1 MRSGRESF
9 LVMAVLL
16 LAAATIA
23 PAAEAPEPDIGP
35 YSECLLEKLRTASD
49 ETPVSKIREA
59 CLQALGDARADEPKT
74 TAATEDDTEETT
86 PLEARIEQTKATE
99 EMRFVITP
107 YKPNYVLV
115 GYNPDP
121 NTAPFEE
128 AFPDEEIDFKAAEI
142 KFQISFMFPI
152 VQNIFGNNGDLYVAY
167 TNRSFWQVFDENLSA
182 PFRETNHEPELWFQF
197 DSKFKIFGFTNRL
210 NSFGYV
216 HQSNGRND
224 PISRSWNRLFASFIF
239 ERGNLA
245 LGIKPWIIIA
255 DLTGN
260 EDIQDYMG
268 NYEIRAAYKWHRHTI
283 SLLSRNNLQS
293 AFSRGAFQ
301 LDWSFPIYHR
311 LRGYTQYFNGYGE
324 SLIDYNHFN
333 NTVGVGFS
341 FTDYF

>member
-1 MRSGRESF
+1 MQSRGEAV
-9 LVMAVLL
+9 LVTAVLL
-16 LAAATIA
+16 VATATIA
-23 PAAEAPEPDIGP
+23 AAAGDPESGMDP
-35 YSECLLEKLRTASD
+35 YSECLLEKLRTAND
-49 ETPVSKIREA
+49 ETPVSEIREA
-59 CLQALGDARADEPKT
+59 CPQALGGSRADE
-74 TAATEDDTEETT
+74 TEEAT
-86 PLEARIEQTKATE
+86 PLEARIEETKATE

-128 AFPDEEIDFKAAEI
+128 AFPDEEIDFKSAEV

-152 VQNIFGNNGDLYVAY
+152 VQNVFGNNGDLYFAY
-167 TNRSFWQVFDENLSA
+167 TNRSFWQVFDEELSA
-182 PFRETNHEPELWFQF
+182 PFRETNHEPEFWFRF
-197 DSKFKIFGFTNRL
+197 DSKFKILGFRNRL

-224 PISRSWNRLFASFIF
+224 PISRSWNRLYASFIF

-245 LGIKPWIIIA
+245 LSIKPWIIIM

-268 NYEIRAAYKWHRHTI
+268 NYEIRAAYKWHQHTL

-293 AFSRGAFQ
+293 EFSRGAFQ

-333 NTVGVGFS
+333 NTLGVGLS